1 MSLFSFLRPAP
12 PLSLS
17 QQLDKIGYFD
27 LVTDPVKKEKIMEVV
42 DKNAAPG
49 QFGNGDHWLYIPNE
63 DYLKSVFGLPKEQE
77 DSRTADFRSFELS
90 PGDMVGDSLD
100 WYLKSLRVIFAKNGL
115 IFQWA
120 DEKVDWERPEPTVE
134 NITHQIRFNDK
145 LYTIYEGN
153 VRSKGSRPAMDY
165 IRNFRKALNDVVQ
178 TQNKELKFFL
188 LTAPESV
195 YFVLTGKKLLEG
207 LKKIVA
213 GMNNEIEE

>member
-42 DKNAAPG
+42 DKNATPG
-49 QFGNGDHWLYIPNE
+49 QFGNGNHWLYFPNE
-63 DYLKSVFGLPKEQE
+63 DYLKSVYGLAKEE
-77 DSRTADFRSFELS
+77 EGSRTADFRSFELS
-90 PGDMVGDSLD
+90 PRDMVGDSLD
-100 WYLKSLRVIFAKNGL
+100 WYLKSLHVIFEKNGL
-115 IFQWA
+115 SFQWA
-120 DEKVDWERPEPTVE
+120 DEKVDWERPEPAVE

-145 LYTIYEGN
+145 LYMIYAGN

-165 IRNFRKALNDVVQ
+165 LWNFRKALNEVVQ
-178 TQNKELKFFL
+178 TQNPELKFIL

-195 YFVLTGKKLLEG
+195 YFVLTGKKLLVG
-207 LKKIVA
+207 LKKIVTSTD
-213 GMNNEIEE
+213 NEIEE